1 MGVLPMIAVMS
12 GEIRGME
19 RPPGMGAKF
28 FLLRLDCWKIGMW
41 VRLDPVRN

>member
-19 RPPGMGAKF
+19 RSPVIGGKRAFVLPE
-28 FLLRLDCWKIGMW
+28 LLEKLDVG
-41 VRLDPVRN
+41 VS